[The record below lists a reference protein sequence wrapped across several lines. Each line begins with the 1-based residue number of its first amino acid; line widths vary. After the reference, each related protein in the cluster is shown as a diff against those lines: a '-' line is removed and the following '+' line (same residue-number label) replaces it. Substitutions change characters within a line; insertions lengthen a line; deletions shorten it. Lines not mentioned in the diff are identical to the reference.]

1 MLFVWRA
8 LLWVLTK
15 KLHNDCAAFLVYKVS
30 VVSNRYQCLWLL
42 TTKDTGVVNLLGFI
56 GGFFDRKLPKPGKQ
70 NDQNTANDVE
80 P

>member
-1 MLFVWRA
+1 MV
-8 LLWVLTK
+8 TNK
-15 KLHNDCAAFLVYKVS
+15 KAAQRLCSFLGLQSIGCEQPIPPS
-30 VVSNRYQCLWLL
+30 VFGCSQPKTL
-42 TTKDTGVVNLLGFI
+42 GAVNLLGFI